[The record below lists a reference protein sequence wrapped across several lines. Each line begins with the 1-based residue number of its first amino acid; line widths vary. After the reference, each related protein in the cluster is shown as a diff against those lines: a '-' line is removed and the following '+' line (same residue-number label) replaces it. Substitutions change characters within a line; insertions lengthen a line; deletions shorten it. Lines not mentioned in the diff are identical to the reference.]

1 MNKRR
6 LPDDVFRGIKR
17 RPEVKTYRLFLGIF
31 PPENYVNTFRQVI
44 REYDKEKR
52 NLKLIP
58 MDQIHLTLK
67 FIGSSVSENSKNIIV
82 DALTKHE
89 GKFPKP
95 PVVINKVQFGFPYQN
110 DPRVIMLRTED
121 SKDMAELTEMVHVI
135 VRDLRL
141 LDTIRWREKNSAEFH
156 FSLARLKDS
165 ATRSTGKDVSEIT
178 RKIDFA
184 APEPFIPEY
193 IELVESLL
201 TRQGI
206 VYKRLARIRL

>member
-6 LPDDVFRGIKR
+6 LPDDVFRGVKR
-17 RPEVKTYRLFLGIF
+17 GPEIKTYRLFLGVF
-31 PPENYVNTFRQVI
+31 PPDNYVNTFRQVI

-67 FIGSSVSENSKNIIV
+67 FIGSSVSEDSKNRIV
-82 DALTKHE
+82 DELTKYA

-95 PVVINKVQFGFPYQN
+95 PVIINKVQFGFPYQN

-121 SKDMAELTEMVHVI
+121 SKEMAALTEMAHVI

-178 RKIDFA
+178 KKIDFV
-184 APEPFIPEY
+184 APEPFIPEHV
-193 IELVESLL
+193 ELVESLI
-201 TRQGI
+201 TKQGI
-206 VYKRLARIRL
+206 VYKRLARIKL